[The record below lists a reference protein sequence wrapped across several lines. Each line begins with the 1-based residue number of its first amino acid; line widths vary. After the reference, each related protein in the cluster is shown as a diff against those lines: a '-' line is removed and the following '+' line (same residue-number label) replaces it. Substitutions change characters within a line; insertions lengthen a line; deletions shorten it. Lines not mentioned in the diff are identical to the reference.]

1 MTEPF
6 EPEESNV
13 EHVEAKREAERS
25 SRQAWAEEAMRL
37 ELGSRE
43 RKRLLAEALN
53 QPRHRSWSQLMDEAN
68 RLAERWL
75 DELAAEALA
84 EPQSDLSQIAIC
96 ACISDDQATSLDPRF
111 SRPVCAVHP
120 EVEV

>member
-1 MTEPF
+1 
-6 EPEESNV
+6 
-13 EHVEAKREAERS
+13 
-25 SRQAWAEEAMRL
+25 
-37 ELGSRE
+37 
-43 RKRLLAEALN
+43 
-53 QPRHRSWSQLMDEAN
+53 MDEAN